1 MSNLDYK
8 VRLELR
14 HELRALQQRI
24 GITAVYVTHDR
35 EEALTLSDRIA
46 VIDAGRIVQVGAPEE
61 IFHRPT
67 SAFVAGFMGADNAID
82 VAQRDDGVLI
92 PATEGRADRRVR
104 AHFRSDSARLED
116 AGSTPAGD
124 TLVLSGTVAQ
134 AVYVGQGYRYRVR
147 TAGGDVWVHAPDRV
161 AEGAPA
167 RVVVPRDAVLLFPAE
182 QADKAAS
189 GVMLPAA

>member
-1 MSNLDYK
+1 

-82 VAQRDDGVLI
+82 VAQRDDGALG
-92 PATEGRADRRVR
+92 AAAEGGPERRVR
-104 AHFRSDSARLED
+104 AHFRSDSARLAT
-116 AGSTPAGD
+116 AGTASADGS
-124 TLVLSGTVAQ
+124 LVLSGTIAQ

-147 TAGGDVWVHAPDRV
+147 TAGGDVWVHAPGRLP
-161 AEGAPA
+161 EGAA
-167 RVVVPRDAVLLFPAE
+167 AFVIVPREALLLFAPE
-182 QADKAAS
+182 QSDNAAA
-189 GVMLPAA
+189 GAMRPAA